1 MIKITEESLLV
12 EGNLPDILSDTAF
25 LLRVVHKKAIAKL
38 GPVLGEILYQK
49 TIALADMDEEDME
62 KELEKME
69 TEKIKMLNDLFS
81 K

>member
-1 MIKITEESLLV
+1 MIKITETGLLLK
-12 EGNLPDILSDTAF
+12 GNLPSILSETACI
-25 LLRVVHKKAIAKL
+25 LRNVHK
-38 GPVLGEILYQK
+38 K

>member
-1 MIKITEESLLV
+1 MIKVTETGLLLK
-12 EGNLPDILSDTAF
+12 GNLPSILSETAF
-25 LLRVVHKKAIAKL
+25 ILRNVHKKTIDKL
-38 GPVLGEILYQK
+38 GPEFGEILYQK

>member
-25 LLRVVHKKAIAKL
+25 LLRVVRKKAIAKF
-38 GPVLGEILYQK
+38 GPEPGEILYQK
-49 TIALADMDEEDME
+49 TIALADMDEEDIE

>member
-1 MIKITEESLLV
+1 MAKFYIK
-12 EGNLPDILSDTAF
+12 
-25 LLRVVHKKAIAKL
+25 
-38 GPVLGEILYQK
+38 K

>member
-1 MIKITEESLLV
+1 M
-12 EGNLPDILSDTAF
+12 
-25 LLRVVHKKAIAKL
+25 L
-38 GPVLGEILYQK
+38 GPEFGEILYQK